1 MNLMQFDAG
10 WPHMVQFVP
19 KASLAGI
26 NSKVFLRMFSQRQGW
41 LIVSLPPHKTNYE
54 DEFMFLMLPKTL
66 LAS

>member
-1 MNLMQFDAG
+1 MQFNAR

-26 NSKVFLRMFSQRQGW
+26 NSKVFLRMFLQRQGW
-41 LIVSLPPHKTNYE
+41 LSVGLPPHETNYE
-54 DEFMFLMLPKTL
+54 DEFMFLMLPTTL